1 MTTLAV
7 AFDERLPHARWGPMF
22 HVFCLEQPEVVVD
35 EDRMPPIS
43 RGAVCV
49 QVQAGGED
57 RVQWIVG
64 VSAPVAVGVLTAGDP
79 GWRAGR
85 SRRRPRCP
93 RTPAPAPRGFG
104 PKRSAPRRICPCP
117 RPSRRR
123 GDVLGAHRGRLAVG
137 LDLEHDVE
145 VAVDAHIGQSNAVV
159 GLRDALEEQV
169 DGGGPDAPA
178 LVECDRLTVRGDVV
192 FGKGDAVRCWT
203 EAKTLSATAS
213 GG

>member
-1 MTTLAV
+1 
-7 AFDERLPHARWGPMF
+7 
-22 HVFCLEQPEVVVD
+22 
-35 EDRMPPIS
+35 
-43 RGAVCV
+43 
-49 QVQAGGED
+49 
-57 RVQWIVG
+57 
-64 VSAPVAVGVLTAGDP
+64 
-79 GWRAGR
+79 
-85 SRRRPRCP
+85 
-93 RTPAPAPRGFG
+93 
-104 PKRSAPRRICPCP
+104 
-117 RPSRRR
+117 
-123 GDVLGAHRGRLAVG
+123 VLGAHRGRLAVG